1 MKRKTVTVFGSSLP
15 EQDESEYEDAYLI
28 GKLLAQNN
36 LNICSGGFQGI
47 MDSVS
52 KGAKEYGSE
61 AIGITVDLFNA
72 KPSKH
77 LTNEIKCNTLF
88 ERIDKLISYG
98 DAYIILPGG
107 TGTLVELSLVWESI
121 NKGLIKKKPIACY
134 GVMWKN
140 ITDEME
146 KRIVTER
153 RKTNLVLSFDNI
165 KKCVDYIKAEI

>member
-1 MKRKTVTVFGSSLP
+1 MERKTVTIFGSSLP
-15 EQDESEYEDAYLI
+15 VPGENEYEDAYLI

-36 LNICSGGFQGI
+36 FNVCSGGFQGI
-47 MDSVS
+47 MDAVS
-52 KGAKEYGSE
+52 KGAIDYGSD

-72 KPSKH
+72 KPSKY

-134 GVMWKN
+134 GAMWKN

-146 KRIVTER
+146 KRIITEGR
-153 RKTNLVLSFDNI
+153 ETDLVLPFYNI
-165 KKCVDYIKAEI
+165 EKCVEYIKEEI

>member
-1 MKRKTVTVFGSSLP
+1 MERKTVTVFGSSLP
-15 EQDESEYEDAYLI
+15 VQGESEYEDAYSI

-47 MDSVS
+47 MDAVS
-52 KGAKEYGSE
+52 KGAIEYGSE

-88 ERIDKLISYG
+88 ERIDKLITSG

-134 GVMWKN
+134 GAMWKK
-140 ITDEME
+140 IIDEIE
-146 KRIVTER
+146 KRIVTEER
-153 RKTNLVLSFDNI
+153 ETNLVLSFDNI